1 VAASSSWFSKEL
13 SLLILVVVVPFLLPW
28 SAMPLL
34 TLQLILHHQQQQQLQ
49 QLHSIIR
56 NFLSFPAPPSLHMR
70 GENTNN

>member
-28 SAMPLL
+28 SVMSLL
-34 TLQLILHHQQQQQLQ
+34 TLQLALHHQQQQHLQ
-49 QLHSIIR
+49 HSITR
-56 NFLSFPAPPSLHMR
+56 NFLSLPSPPSLHVR